1 MNDTTRLIQKYNNR
15 RLYDTLEHRYI
26 TLDDVRQLVL
36 NGVDFT
42 VLDQRTQVDITVST
56 LLNVLSVAQSSQA
69 EPLIERQFLLDA
81 IRTFCTSSRADI
93 RVSPSSAV
101 EFSAAEM
108 KQVA

>member
-1 MNDTTRLIQKYNNR
+1 MNDNTRLIQKYNNR

-26 TLDDVRQLVL
+26 TLDDIRQLVL
-36 NGVDFT
+36 NGVDFA

-56 LLNVLSVAQSSQA
+56 LLNVLSLAQSSQA

-81 IRTFCTSSRADI
+81 IRTFCASSRAEI
-93 RVSPSSAV
+93 RSSPSSAAD
-101 EFSAAEM
+101 FSAAEM